1 MTFIPRTLGATLLQ
15 VAEQHPVVYLT
26 GPRQSGKTTLAQR
39 VPPGYR
45 YLSLEQPR
53 THDEAASDPE
63 RFLRRGGAGGADR
76 RGLEALRARFPTADT
91 LLVGSGGT
99 PLETYLGGTAQMEK
113 ATHDEPVST
122 TVSTTEPPLP
132 ASIAA
137 LYQLNDERLAE
148 VLRLDRAEAV
158 RIPGQKR
165 AFDVGLAAAALLL
178 LSPVFLLVLLAEL
191 LDALL
196 APADRGRPLYLE
208 TRVSRGRPFQ
218 LRKFRIMRAPAI
230 RAIREEGMVPK
241 VAENTP
247 GNLTA
252 VGVFL
257 KKTGLDELPQ
267 FWSILVGEMS
277 FVGPRPKPVAEYRVE
292 IDAGIRRRAVIGA
305 GLTGPAQLLKGT
317 QRTVGDELLADL
329 RYIERVRT
337 AGGWRVLAGD
347 LRLTGRTV
355 LLMLKTTGE

>member
-1 MTFIPRTLGATLLQ
+1 M
-15 VAEQHPVVYLT
+15 
-26 GPRQSGKTTLAQR
+26 
-39 VPPGYR
+39 
-45 YLSLEQPR
+45 
-53 THDEAASDPE
+53 EA
-63 RFLRRGGAGGADR
+63 
-76 RGLEALRARFPTADT
+76 
-91 LLVGSGGT
+91 
-99 PLETYLGGTAQMEK
+99 
-113 ATHDEPVST
+113 ATHDEPVT
-122 TVSTTEPPLP
+122 GTARIAP
-132 ASIAA
+132 ASVAA
-137 LYQLNDERLAE
+137 MYQLDDARLAE
-148 VLRLDRAEAV
+148 VMCLDRAEAV
-158 RIPGQKR
+158 RVPGQKR
-165 AFDVGLAAAALLL
+165 AFDVGLAAAALLA
-178 LSPVFLLVLLAEL
+178 LSPVFVLVLIAEL

-208 TRVSRGRPFQ
+208 TRVSGGRPFQ

-252 VGVFL
+252 VGVVL

-267 FWSILVGEMS
+267 FWSILTGEMS

-317 QRTVGDELLADL
+317 QRSAGDELLADL
-329 RYIERVRT
+329 RYIHFVRT
-337 AGGWRVLAGD
+337 ASGWRVLAKD
-347 LRLTGRTV
+347 LSLTWRTM